1 MIADI
6 QAPFVGETLN
16 RKIDYQISKVESGVA
31 RELYNNSGD
40 NLIDMCRNMSLVA
53 SLNDRVKS
61 PYIEFILS
69 SPIGEEL
76 SDERFLAVAKEYL
89 ERMGYGESCYT
100 VIKHDDKDHRHI
112 HILAT
117 TIDLNGLWIS
127 DSFSKERSGRIM
139 RELEVKHG
147 LEVMIKGK
155 SGHNKTLGESQY
167 RQYFFD
173 TALRKALRSYNT
185 KERVKNILRQS
196 GNYTTLNPYMDKVYT
211 NTEWKLILGDD
222 IYEKLLNVLSKGKFF
237 NPLFKDELLSVMDR
251 LYQDCENVKE
261 FRERLEKDGYY
272 MRLVS
277 DKGKSHYVY
286 GILDRGFYIKDT
298 ALPERY
304 RFGKLLFSGKE
315 MTIDEQK
322 HYLYNQIFATIH
334 SSSSYGEFKD
344 RLVESNIKLIE
355 HVNGK
360 GIYGIS
366 FTMGNV
372 DTPEVFKSSDI
383 SRRLTYQN
391 IQNYFNKEHNG
402 NKVIEPVIKCYISN
416 QKEWERDVNYMY
428 PAIMLSFGMD
438 SDSHKNRRSEDEER
452 VTKKKKR
459 NKGISI

>member
-173 TALRKALRSYNT
+173 TALRKALRSYNA

-196 GNYTTLNPYMDKVYT
+196 GNYTTLNPLWIK
-211 NTEWKLILGDD
+211 
-222 IYEKLLNVLSKGKFF
+222 
-237 NPLFKDELLSVMDR
+237 
-251 LYQDCENVKE
+251 
-261 FRERLEKDGYY
+261 
-272 MRLVS
+272 
-277 DKGKSHYVY
+277 
-286 GILDRGFYIKDT
+286 YIQT
-298 ALPERY
+298 
-304 RFGKLLFSGKE
+304 
-315 MTIDEQK
+315 Q
-322 HYLYNQIFATIH
+322 
-334 SSSSYGEFKD
+334 
-344 RLVESNIKLIE
+344 
-355 HVNGK
+355 
-360 GIYGIS
+360 
-366 FTMGNV
+366 
-372 DTPEVFKSSDI
+372 
-383 SRRLTYQN
+383 
-391 IQNYFNKEHNG
+391 NG
-402 NKVIEPVIKCYISN
+402 NLYLAMTFMK
-416 QKEWERDVNYMY
+416 NY
-428 PAIMLSFGMD
+428 
-438 SDSHKNRRSEDEER
+438 
-452 VTKKKKR
+452 
-459 NKGISI
+459 

>member
-1 MIADI
+1 M
-6 QAPFVGETLN
+6 
-16 RKIDYQISKVESGVA
+16 
-31 RELYNNSGD
+31 
-40 NLIDMCRNMSLVA
+40 
-53 SLNDRVKS
+53 
-61 PYIEFILS
+61 
-69 SPIGEEL
+69 
-76 SDERFLAVAKEYL
+76 
-89 ERMGYGESCYT
+89 
-100 VIKHDDKDHRHI
+100 
-112 HILAT
+112 
-117 TIDLNGLWIS
+117 
-127 DSFSKERSGRIM
+127 
-139 RELEVKHG
+139 
-147 LEVMIKGK
+147 
-155 SGHNKTLGESQY
+155 
-167 RQYFFD
+167 
-173 TALRKALRSYNT
+173 
-185 KERVKNILRQS
+185 
-196 GNYTTLNPYMDKVYT
+196 
-211 NTEWKLILGDD
+211 
-222 IYEKLLNVLSKGKFF
+222 LSKGKFF